1 MEDTPFWAEAYHG
14 HTWIHPAALVLLGIA
29 VVLLFIVPRM
39 YTLWPVI
46 FIGCFVAPAQRIVV
60 FGMDW
65 TLLRLTLLAG
75 LLRALVLIVQLR
87 RAPRWHRIDT
97 WLVLWLSSGVLIYCV
112 REPSMDSLNNRLGWA
127 FEYAAAYFLVR
138 TAVVTWKDV
147 RSLFCCFAF
156 MSLPVAIAFINEQLT
171 RYNVFGLMGG
181 VELITREREGRL
193 RCQGAFAHPILAG
206 TYWAV
211 VLPLIAALFWQHSV
225 RFKFMAA
232 IGIASTLTIVAA
244 CASSGPVASVL
255 AAVIAGL
262 LLTVRAHFRY
272 IRMGTVAVLTLLH
285 LVMEAPVW
293 HLVARID
300 IVGGSTGWHRFNL
313 IDQWI
318 RNTDNWFL
326 VGTTSTATWAAIPV
340 FDITNQYVL
349 EAIRGGAL
357 TLFLFL
363 GFLWC
368 TFSTLGRTA
377 RRLERTDH
385 RLQAGLCWALG
396 VSMFVHAVS
405 WLAVSY
411 FGQILVLTVM
421 VPALAAN
428 VAQQAEC
435 TDSSSRTRAAGPVR
449 STRHTLATSQQQH
462 GASSSQ

>member
-1 MEDTPFWAEAYHG
+1 MTEPTPFWAEAYHG
-14 HTWIHPAALVLLGIA
+14 HTWIHPAALVLLGVA
-29 VVLLFIVPRM
+29 VVMLFVVPRA

-65 TLLRLTLLAG
+65 TILRLTLLAG
-75 LLRALVLIVQLR
+75 LLRAVVLIMQMR
-87 RAPRWHRIDT
+87 RPPRWHRIDT
-97 WLVLWLSSGVLIYCV
+97 WLVLWLTSGVLVYMV
-112 REPSMDSLNNRLGWA
+112 REPSVASLNNRLGWA

-156 MSLPVAIAFINEQLT
+156 MSLPVAVAFANEQLT

-211 VLPLIAALFWQHSV
+211 VLPFIAVLFWQRSF
-225 RFKFMAA
+225 RYKALAA
-232 IGIASTLTIVAA
+232 IGVVSALTIVAA

-255 AAVIAGL
+255 AAAVAAL
-262 LLTVRAHFRY
+262 LLLVRAHFTY
-272 IRMGTVAVLTLLH
+272 IRIGTVAVLTLLH

-318 RNTDNWFL
+318 RNADNWFL
-326 VGTTSTATWAAIPV
+326 IGTSSTSTWAAIPV
-340 FDITNQYVL
+340 VDITNQYVL

-357 TLFLFL
+357 SLFMFV
-363 GFLWC
+363 GFLWAA
-368 TFSTLGRTA
+368 FSTLGRTA
-377 RRLERTDH
+377 RRLERAEH
-385 RLQAGLCWALG
+385 RLEAGLCWAVG
-396 VSMFVHAVS
+396 VSLFVHATS

-411 FGQILVLTVM
+411 FGQILVLTVL

-428 VAQQAEC
+428 ISQIA
-435 TDSSSRTRAAGPVR
+435 DRAATPVKAHVSR
-449 STRHTLATSQQQH
+449 PRGGAARLSQ
-462 GASSSQ
+462 AIPL